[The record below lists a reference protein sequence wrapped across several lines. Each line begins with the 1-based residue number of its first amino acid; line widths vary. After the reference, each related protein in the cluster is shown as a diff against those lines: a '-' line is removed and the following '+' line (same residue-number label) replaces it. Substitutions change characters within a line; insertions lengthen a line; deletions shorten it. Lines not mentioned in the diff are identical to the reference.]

1 MRPTAHAPGLAAKLG
16 VALTAWIASA
26 CDLTE
31 VTIAEA
37 DDVLV
42 LQGAVVLT
50 LHPDDPSRAAMAAPL
65 LLHRLHGN
73 RVAPASGAVVRVAG
87 SSGKTIDFVEERRLD
102 SCLARDSLGSL
113 YLKSS
118 AGATCY
124 RPPPSAVPFAPGEA
138 LELTARTSDDRTLTA
153 SSRVPGLFD
162 LQGVALADGQCR
174 LPPDARFKL
183 GWTPA
188 DSTWG
193 YLLETELAGVGT
205 DGEESL
211 YLSRLLN
218 GRRQTEAVFPS
229 EFVAINEY
237 LDGEESRKLLV
248 ALQDGL
254 PAGATARASVSA
266 VDRNWSNW
274 ARGGPYHPSGRVRV
288 PSVFGDGTGYFATA
302 VHRAVHVTTAPDDG
316 GLPQCGPPIG

>member
-1 MRPTAHAPGLAAKLG
+1 MRPTACASGLAAKIA
-16 VALTAWIASA
+16 VALTAWVASA

-31 VTIAEA
+31 VAIAEA
-37 DDVLV
+37 DDVVV
-42 LQGAVVLT
+42 LQGALVLT
-50 LHPDDPSRAAMAAPL
+50 LPSDDPTRVEMTAPL

-73 RVAPASGAVVRVAG
+73 KVAPASGAVVRVTG
-87 SSGKTIDFVEERRLD
+87 SSGRTIDFVEEGRLD
-102 SCLARDSLGSL
+102 LCLARDSLGSL
-113 YLKSS
+113 YLKRS

-124 RPPPSAVPFAPGEA
+124 RPPPSAGSFAPGEA
-138 LELTARTSDDRTLTA
+138 LELTVRTSDDRTLTA
-153 SSRVPGLFD
+153 SSRVPGLFG

-193 YLLETELAGVGT
+193 YLLETELRGVGT
-205 DGEESL
+205 DGDESL
-211 YLSRLLN
+211 HLSRLLN

-254 PAGATARASVSA
+254 PAGATARVSVSA

-274 ARGGPYHPSGRVRV
+274 ARGGPYHPSGQVRV
-288 PSVFGDGTGYFATA
+288 PSVFGDGTGFFATA
-302 VHRAVHVTTAPDDG
+302 VHRAVHVITAPDKG
-316 GLPQCGPPIG
+316 GLPQCGPLQP